1 MGGSFI
7 NKNNLNIPSTKF
19 KNSFKLTP
27 EIGAL
32 IALLV
37 IIIVLTFLSQYFFT
51 FSNFVNLFKQVSI
64 IGIAG
69 VGVTLV
75 IISGGIDLS
84 VGSMISFSVVLV
96 AGFMQNNGMPP
107 WLAVISVLAIGAVLG
122 LINGA
127 LITLFHVPPIIATL
141 STLIAYKGTALVYT
155 GGYAIPLIG
164 KFMTLGR
171 GFVGPIPVS
180 ILIMIGV
187 NIVGYIILKYTML
200 GRMIYGLGGN
210 EDAVYLSGRSVRKY
224 RLIIYMIS
232 GITASL
238 AGVVLASRIS
248 SGQPM
253 SGEGIELDVIA
264 AVVLGGTNIFG
275 GVGTV
280 GGTIIGAFI
289 LIVINNGLNLIN
301 VSPYGQFIAKGA
313 ILAFAVAINS
323 MKGFRK
329 TQI

>member
-1 MGGSFI
+1 MPPEGSFI
-7 NKNNLNIPSTKF
+7 NKDNLSTPSTKF

-32 IALLV
+32 VALLV
-37 IIIVLTFLSQYFFT
+37 ISIVLTFSSQYFFT
-51 FSNFVNLFKQVSI
+51 FSNFVNLLKQVSI

-69 VGVTLV
+69 AGVTLV

-84 VGSMISFSVVLV
+84 VGSMISVAVVLV

-107 WLAVISVLAIGAVLG
+107 WLAVISVLAMGAVLG

-127 LITLFHVPPIIATL
+127 LIALLHIPPIIATL
-141 STLIAYKGTALVYT
+141 STLIAYKGVALVYT

-164 KFMTLGR
+164 KFMTPGR
-171 GFVGPIPVS
+171 GFVGPIPVP

-187 NIVGYIILKYTML
+187 YIVGHIILKYTML
-200 GRMIYGLGGN
+200 GRMVYGLGGN

-253 SGEGIELDVIA
+253 SGEGVELDVIA
-264 AVVLGGTNIFG
+264 AAVLGGTNIFG
-275 GVGTV
+275 GIGTM

-313 ILAFAVAINS
+313 ILAFAVAVNS

-329 TQI
+329 T

>member
-1 MGGSFI
+1 M
-7 NKNNLNIPSTKF
+7 
-19 KNSFKLTP
+19 
-27 EIGAL
+27 
-32 IALLV
+32 
-37 IIIVLTFLSQYFFT
+37 TFLSPYFFT

-69 VGVTLV
+69 VGETLV

-84 VGSMISFSVVLV
+84 VGSMVSFSVVLV

-122 LINGA
+122 LINGS
-127 LITLFHVPPIIATL
+127 LITLLHVPPIIATL
-141 STLIAYKGTALVYT
+141 STWIAYKGAALVYT

-164 KFMTLGR
+164 KFMTPGR

-180 ILIMIGV
+180 VLIMIGAS
-187 NIVGYIILKYTML
+187 IVGYIILKYTML

-232 GITASL
+232 GITAAL

-280 GGTIIGAFI
+280 EGTIIGAFI

-301 VSPYGQFIAKGA
+301 VSPYAQFIAKGV

-329 TQI
+329 T

>member
-1 MGGSFI
+1 M
-7 NKNNLNIPSTKF
+7 NKDNPSTSSTKF

-27 EIGAL
+27 ETGAL
-32 IALLV
+32 LALLV
-37 IIIVLTFLSQYFFT
+37 ISSVLTLLSQYFFT
-51 FSNFVNLFKQVSI
+51 FSNFVNLLKQVSI

-84 VGSMISFSVVLV
+84 VGSMISVAVVLV

-127 LITLFHVPPIIATL
+127 LIALLHIPPIIATL
-141 STLIAYKGTALVYT
+141 STLIAYKGAALVYT

-164 KFMTLGR
+164 KFMTPGR
-171 GFVGPIPVS
+171 GFVGPIPVP
-180 ILIMIGV
+180 ILIMIGAY
-187 NIVGYIILKYTML
+187 IVGHIILKYTIL
-200 GRMIYGLGGN
+200 GRMAYGLGGN

-224 RLIIYMIS
+224 RLIIYAIS

-253 SGEGIELDVIA
+253 SGEGVELDVIA
-264 AVVLGGTNIFG
+264 AAVLGGTNIFG
-275 GVGTV
+275 GVGTMW
-280 GGTIIGAFI
+280 GTIIGAFI
-289 LIVINNGLNLIN
+289 LIVISNGLNLIN

-313 ILAFAVAINS
+313 ILAFAVAVNS

-329 TQI
+329 T